1 MRASQG
7 VEADTE
13 TFIEAHLREIIESQP
28 VCLTR
33 IAADGTFLAVN
44 KAALTLL
51 GAERLDQVLDRSI
64 LDFVIAHQREPCEK
78 FLHRVSAGER
88 ESLEADL
95 TCLRALVSDLEHQ
108 LNEATLREQ
117 AAQVTRSS
125 LSGEID
131 QLRTIIVALER
142 DVADAAEHERHQ
154 AERQQAEREAAH
166 AQHREE
172 VAHWEQILED
182 VTAEHTLMTQRLQ
195 ETLVNAS
202 AAAAMER
209 QVLQTQLGRADRLAR
224 SARVAVSLAM
234 DLVNVLDRLTE
245 ASRDA
250 LNGIGSAT
258 GGRGRLEALHVAAL
272 DAHALAAQLRSE
284 ATADVSSAPL
294 NITLLIRHLEP
305 ALHALLGPD
314 ITFVVLAASSDA
326 EAPIGRAQ
334 FEQLILT
341 LVADRR
347 SVMAAGGHIALE
359 VAEVE

>member
-95 TCLRALVSDLEHQ
+95 TCLRGVRHTLQMHAVGVSSSLDGIRSTLCTFRDVTEQRRLERALVDSEKRERAAIEGGHAAEREETASLRALVSDLEHQ

-258 GGRGRLEALHVAAL
+258 GGRGRLEALH
-272 DAHALAAQLRSE
+272 
-284 ATADVSSAPL
+284 
-294 NITLLIRHLEP
+294 
-305 ALHALLGPD
+305 
-314 ITFVVLAASSDA
+314 
-326 EAPIGRAQ
+326 
-334 FEQLILT
+334 
-341 LVADRR
+341 
-347 SVMAAGGHIALE
+347 
-359 VAEVE
+359 